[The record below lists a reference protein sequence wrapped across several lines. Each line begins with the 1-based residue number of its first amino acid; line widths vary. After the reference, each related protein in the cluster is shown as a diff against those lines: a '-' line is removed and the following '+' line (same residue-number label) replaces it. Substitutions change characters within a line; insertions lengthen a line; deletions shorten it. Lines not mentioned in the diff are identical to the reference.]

1 MSRLRRPD
9 LAAEVARRNQEQF
22 ARLGGEILV
31 TRRRRRWT
39 QQELGRRAGVSPMM
53 ISRMERGLGGHA
65 SLDTWQRVATALGR
79 PLGVT
84 MARDPAEEPA
94 DAGHLKIQELILRLG
109 RATGRGRSFEL
120 PTRPA
125 DPSRSSDAALRD
137 DPQRTLILI
146 ECWNTIGNIGEGARS
161 SSRKVAEAEGLAA
174 VAGGDEGPYRVAACW
189 VVRATRRNREL
200 MARYPEVFAARF
212 PGSSLGWVRALAEG
226 TAPPQQPGL
235 VWCDVAAT
243 RLFPWRRP
251 SSATPPAGRSPA
263 ARRRAR
269 S

>member
-94 DAGHLKIQELILRLG
+94 DAGHLKIQELILRLCP
-109 RATGRGRSFEL
+109 ATGRGGSFAGAAGT
-120 PTRPA
+120 PG
-125 DPSRSSDAALRD
+125 PSPLS
-137 DPQRTLILI
+137 
-146 ECWNTIGNIGEGARS
+146 
-161 SSRKVAEAEGLAA
+161 
-174 VAGGDEGPYRVAACW
+174 
-189 VVRATRRNREL
+189 
-200 MARYPEVFAARF
+200 
-212 PGSSLGWVRALAEG
+212 
-226 TAPPQQPGL
+226 
-235 VWCDVAAT
+235 
-243 RLFPWRRP
+243 
-251 SSATPPAGRSPA
+251 
-263 ARRRAR
+263 
-269 S
+269 

>member
-39 QQELGRRAGVSPMM
+39 QQELGRRAG
-53 ISRMERGLGGHA
+53 
-65 SLDTWQRVATALGR
+65 R
-79 PLGVT
+79 PPP
-84 MARDPAEEPA
+84 PAE
-94 DAGHLKIQELILRLG
+94 
-109 RATGRGRSFEL
+109 
-120 PTRPA
+120 
-125 DPSRSSDAALRD
+125 PSRSSDAALRD

-189 VVRATRRNREL
+189 VVRAARRNREL

-212 PGSSLGWVRALAEG
+212 PGSS
-226 TAPPQQPGL
+226 
-235 VWCDVAAT
+235 
-243 RLFPWRRP
+243 
-251 SSATPPAGRSPA
+251 SAGSARSP
-263 ARRRAR
+263 RAR
-269 S
+269 HRRSSPDSSGATWPPRASSPGAGPARLPLRRGGHQRLAD

>member
-22 ARLGGEILV
+22 A
-31 TRRRRRWT
+31 
-39 QQELGRRAGVSPMM
+39 
-53 ISRMERGLGGHA
+53 RMERGLGGHA

-109 RATGRGRSFEL
+109 RATGGGRSFEL

-146 ECWNTIGNIGEGARS
+146 ECWNTIGNIG
-161 SSRKVAEAEGLAA
+161 AE
-174 VAGGDEGPYRVAACW
+174 
-189 VVRATRRNREL
+189 VVD
-200 MARYPEVFAARF
+200 
-212 PGSSLGWVRALAEG
+212 G
-226 TAPPQQPGL
+226 
-235 VWCDVAAT
+235 
-243 RLFPWRRP
+243 RP
-251 SSATPPAGRSPA
+251 LRHL
-263 ARRRAR
+263 R
-269 S
+269 

>member
-39 QQELGRRAGVSPMM
+39 QQELGRRAG
-53 ISRMERGLGGHA
+53 
-65 SLDTWQRVATALGR
+65 R
-79 PLGVT
+79 P
-84 MARDPAEEPA
+84 PP
-94 DAGHLKIQELILRLG
+94 
-109 RATGRGRSFEL
+109 
-120 PTRPA
+120 PA

-212 PGSSLGWVRALAEG
+212 PGGSLGWVRALAEG

-251 SSATPPAGRSPA
+251 SSATPPARRSPA
-263 ARRRAR
+263 APPRAR
-269 S
+269 SGG